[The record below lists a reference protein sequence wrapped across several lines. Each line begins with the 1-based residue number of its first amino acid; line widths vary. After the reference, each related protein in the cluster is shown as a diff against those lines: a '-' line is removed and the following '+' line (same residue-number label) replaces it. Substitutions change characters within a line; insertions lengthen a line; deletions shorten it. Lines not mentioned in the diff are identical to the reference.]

1 MPRVW
6 VEARATAACELA
18 GAQVNESGL
27 LRARR
32 VGRQAGGR
40 QALELS
46 VANLVQEHGRCSR
59 FLHLGE
65 AGNIVRGAQAQQAG
79 DAGGG
84 TEGLLCTGSALRA
97 GGRRARVSK

>member
-1 MPRVW
+1 M
-6 VEARATAACELA
+6 EARATAACELA

-27 LRARR
+27 LRAWR

-65 AGNIVRGAQAQQAG
+65 AGNIVMKHSPDVAG
-79 DAGGG
+79 KVF
-84 TEGLLCTGSALRA
+84 L
-97 GGRRARVSK
+97 